1 MNLGECFSVV
11 SANIKIEFKNTF
23 GVGFLLVFSALMIA
37 TLADQSINKHI
48 ERAIQ
53 SPSGLSNMIFLWG
66 ALSLLSSLF
75 FPLIVSF
82 LCCHTLAAIKIG
94 RPQFMKAKFE
104 LGLIETLR
112 AWGQT
117 FIWCFVFI
125 IPGLIKY
132 SYYLLT
138 PFVVMFSKN
147 YEAGFVDALKMS
159 EKISKMF
166 WWKLNFWL
174 AVFYMIIP
182 LVISSFLDERRIFK
196 FHPLSATLCVVMET
210 GIVFLFHYVILKP
223 FINCLN
229 KLEEPNTLTATINT
243 SEVHHVP
250 NV

>member
-1 MNLGECFSVV
+1 MNAFEVV
-11 SANIKIEFKNTF
+11 SAHIKIEFKNTF
-23 GVGFLLVFSALMIA
+23 SVGFLLVFSALMIA
-37 TLADQSINKHI
+37 TIADQSINKHI

-53 SPSGLSNMIFLWG
+53 SPTGLSNMIFLWG

-94 RPQFMKAKFE
+94 RPQFLKDKFE

-117 FIWCFVFI
+117 FIWCFAFI

-147 YEAGFVDALKMS
+147 YEAGQVDALKMS

-174 AVFYMIIP
+174 TVFYMIIP
-182 LVISSFLDERRIFK
+182 LVLSSVLDERQIFK
-196 FHPLSATLCVVMET
+196 FHPVSATLCVVLET
-210 GIVFLFHYVILKP
+210 GIVFLFHYLILKP

-229 KLEEPNTLTATINT
+229 LLEVPNSTTDKTNT
-243 SEVHHVP
+243 TEAHHVP